1 MPSPWS
7 RHLRGTAAIL
17 LVSAPLLAGLTGA
30 GFATA
35 YVKAGVQTT
44 GRVPLTV
51 LVGHQTAYDL
61 APYVADFNRLFQSDE
76 TVSAA
81 SKAAGGSGR
90 DLHSTTDSNS
100 SVVVVSY
107 AAGSSSRSL
116 AGLQAGVRVAAQGLL
131 RQENDRAIIEQQA
144 AIARQRSA
152 TQTLDRVRSE
162 IGPAAVVDVVEQKHA
177 DLDQLRKSLSTTP
190 PGAPRTQVQ
199 NAIDQAQT
207 VLTNLDL
214 LLADDSSARA
224 TLAEAADSRSG
235 AERRLT
241 LNDAV
246 RVVVQSRDMATIDSV
261 RTLPK
266 IMTIL
271 ATAVSAAAAGLVA
284 AIAVLLFLSARRA
297 WRHDPEDPRGGATLG
312 WSQAAGEEAGP
323 SVRHDREA
331 LV

>member
-1 MPSPWS
+1 MLHSWS
-7 RHLRGTAAIL
+7 RRLRGTAAIL
-17 LVSAPLLAGLTGA
+17 LISAPLLAGLIGA
-30 GFATA
+30 GFAMA
-35 YVKAGVQTT
+35 YVKASVQTT

-61 APYVADFNRLFQSDE
+61 APYVADFNQFFQSNE
-76 TVSAA
+76 SVSAA
-81 SKAAGGSGR
+81 NKAAGGTGR

-116 AGLQAGVRVAAQGLL
+116 AGLQAGVRVAAQTLL
-131 RQENDRAIIEQQA
+131 RQEYQRAIIEQQA
-144 AIARQRSA
+144 AITRQRSA
-152 TQTLDRVRSE
+152 TQTLDRVRTE

-177 DLDQLRKSLSTTP
+177 DLDRLRMSLPTTP
-190 PGAPRTQVQ
+190 PGAARTRVQ
-199 NAIDQAQT
+199 DAIDQAQA
-207 VLTNLDL
+207 VLTNLDV

-224 TLAEAADSRSG
+224 ALAEAADSRTG

-246 RVVVQSRDMATIDSV
+246 RVVVQSQDMATIDSV

-271 ATAVSAAAAGLVA
+271 ATAVSATAAGLVA

-297 WRHDPEDPRGGATLG
+297 WRHDTEDLAAAPG

-323 SVRHDREA
+323 SARPGREA
-331 LV
+331 RV